1 MYHRPAC
8 VHSQCALPVYGALKR
23 KNFYNLELSNNGDGS
38 SELLMDHKSKD
49 SHHGGTSVVQLNST
63 LGKLGLLIEGVPSEV
78 KGTVTEVTDE
88 FVLAGNILH
97 DTELKSTNEGED
109 LGESGRGDGI
119 GAEEGGK
126 AVGVGV
132 EGVAGVVNVSIEV
145 DSGAGDDLSQEGK
158 LADTAVL
165 DLDVTKTVEA
175 LLVGTIEQAEGV
187 EEAKGSLGTEL
198 VLEGGEA
205 GGGLAGLGR
214 GEGSGGAG
222 KSSEGD
228 NLHHVGNVGCVIILK
243 LKL

>member
-1 MYHRPAC
+1 MY
-8 VHSQCALPVYGALKR
+8 
-23 KNFYNLELSNNGDGS
+23 LELSNNGDGS

-78 KGTVTEVTDE
+78 KGTVTEVTNE

-198 VLEGGEA
+198 VLEGGKR
-205 GGGLAGLGR
+205 GGGLAGLGG

-228 NLHHVGNVGCVIILK
+228 NLHHVGNVGCDTQTKVMRVSEEDDADDVDEA
-243 LKL
+243 